1 MPTSVF
7 LEEKNN
13 DFNIV
18 WFKIF
23 KEKLFLL
30 ELKEYVEVDL
40 KSNIFT
46 KNDINEGFHISC
58 NVFVVLYQLFDFEIV
73 RKVLNSELKEHSWK
87 HRGKMFKCEMFWN

>member
-7 LEEKNN
+7 LEEKTN

-23 KEKLFLL
+23 KEKLFLQ
-30 ELKEYVEVDL
+30 ELKEYVEVEL

-46 KNDINEGFHISC
+46 KNDINECFHISN
-58 NVFVVLYQLFDFEIV
+58 NVFVVYQLFDLEIV
-73 RKVLNSELKEHSWK
+73 QMVLNSQLKERSWK
-87 HRGKMFKCEMFWN
+87 HGGKIFKCEMFWN